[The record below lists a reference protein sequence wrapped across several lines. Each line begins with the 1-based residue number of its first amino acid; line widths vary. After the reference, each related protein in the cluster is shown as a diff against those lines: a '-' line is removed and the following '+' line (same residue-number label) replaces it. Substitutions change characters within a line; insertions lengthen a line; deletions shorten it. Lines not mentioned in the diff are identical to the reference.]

1 MGKQSVI
8 QNPVREGYAVLTPQ
22 VFRALDRRVRKQ
34 SGGVLM
40 VCTPDE
46 MHGLWGSAGG
56 MAGDVFI
63 DTRLL
68 GNAKHDGGVCA
79 HAADIRITNQIKV
92 LDFQGAQR
100 PEIDLRKIPAN
111 RIYEYLVW
119 HEMGHLLENFDPW
132 GLFGKGVPADY
143 ANRDDVRSALSQLN
157 EVMADRFAWS
167 QMFPDQ
173 RLPLRRGKAHMKD
186 WAKEWDARLSSNGI
200 RRRMAPH
207 HSHSTEIWASVP
219 TAHVYKGI
227 PWSDLVRPEEIGASK
242 WEACLARARIEV
254 KTYEVRSFLARAKR
268 EMERWA
274 RISTA
279 TLQEVNEAMEHCKRG
294 LSLSGFMFEDEKR
307 ALIQKHRAALEAHA

>member
-8 QNPVREGYAVLTPQ
+8 QNPIREGYAVLTPQ
-22 VFRALDRRVRKQ
+22 VFRVLDRRVRKQ
-34 SGGVLM
+34 SGGVLT

-46 MHGLWGSAGG
+46 IHGLWGSAGG
-56 MAGDVFI
+56 LAGDVFI

-68 GNAKHDGGVCA
+68 GNAEHEGGVCDQ
-79 HAADIRITNQIKV
+79 AADIRITNQIKV

-143 ANRDDVRSALSQLN
+143 ANRDDVQSALSQLN

-173 RLPLRRGKAHMKD
+173 RLPVRRGKAHMKG
-186 WAKEWDARLSSNGI
+186 WAKEWGDRLSSNGV

-207 HSHSTEIWASVP
+207 HPCSTEIWASVP
-219 TAHVYKGI
+219 TAHVYKDI
-227 PWSDLVRPEEIGASK
+227 PWCDLVRSEEIGASE

-254 KTYEVRSFLARAKR
+254 KSYEVRSFLARARR

-274 RISTA
+274 RISNA
-279 TLQEVNEAMEHCKRG
+279 PLREVKEAMEHCKSGRP
-294 LSLSGFMFEDEKR
+294 LSGFMFEDEKR
-307 ALIQKHRAALEAHA
+307 ALIQECRASAEAQA